1 MLPHRDAPRPIRPAS
16 RPEAG
21 TFCWYACSYMPNAD
35 LRYWLVK
42 SEPFKYS
49 WQDLVQDG
57 WTYWDGVR
65 NYEAR
70 NNIRSMSVGDQ
81 LLFYHSNKDLQVVG
95 IAEVIRDYY
104 QDPTTDDKRWS
115 VVDVKP
121 LQALPTPVTLAA
133 IKSEPRLA
141 RMQLV
146 TRGRLSV
153 SPVTADE
160 FGIVVSMGGLG

>member
-1 MLPHRDAPRPIRPAS
+1 
-16 RPEAG
+16 
-21 TFCWYACSYMPNAD
+21 MPNPD

-49 WQDLVQDG
+49 WEDLVKDG

-70 NNIRSMSVGDQ
+70 NNIRAMATGDQ
-81 LLFYHSNKDLQVVG
+81 LLFYHSNEDRAVVG
-95 IAEVIRDYY
+95 IAEVIREHY
-104 QDPTTDDKRWS
+104 QDPTTDDDRWS
-115 VVDVKP
+115 VVDIKP
-121 LQALPTPVTLAA
+121 LQALSAAVTLAE
-133 IKSEPRLA
+133 IKREPRLSN
-141 RMQLV
+141 MQLV

-160 FGIVVSMGGLG
+160 FGVIVAMGGLA

>member
-1 MLPHRDAPRPIRPAS
+1 
-16 RPEAG
+16 
-21 TFCWYACSYMPNAD
+21 MPNPD

-49 WQDLVQDG
+49 WEDLVKDG

-70 NNIRSMSVGDQ
+70 NNIRAMATGDQ
-81 LLFYHSNKDLQVVG
+81 LLFYHSNEDRAVVG
-95 IAEVIRDYY
+95 IAEVIREHY
-104 QDPTTDDKRWS
+104 QDPTTDDDRWS
-115 VVDVKP
+115 VVDIKP
-121 LQALPTPVTLAA
+121 LQALSSAVTLAE
-133 IKSEPRLA
+133 IKREPRLSN
-141 RMQLV
+141 MQLV

-160 FGIVVSMGGLG
+160 FGVIVAMGGLV

>member
-1 MLPHRDAPRPIRPAS
+1 
-16 RPEAG
+16 
-21 TFCWYACSYMPNAD
+21 MPNPD

-49 WQDLVQDG
+49 WEDLVKDG

-70 NNIRSMSVGDQ
+70 NNIRAMAVGDQ
-81 LLFYHSNKDLQVVG
+81 LLFYHSNEDRAVVG
-95 IAEVIRDYY
+95 IAEVIREHY
-104 QDPTTDDKRWS
+104 QDPTTDDDRWS
-115 VVDVKP
+115 VVDIKP
-121 LQALPTPVTLAA
+121 LQALSAPVTLAE
-133 IKSEPRLA
+133 IKREPRLSN
-141 RMQLV
+141 MQLV

-160 FGIVVSMGGLG
+160 FGVIVAMGGLD

>member
-1 MLPHRDAPRPIRPAS
+1 
-16 RPEAG
+16 
-21 TFCWYACSYMPNAD
+21 MPNPD

-49 WQDLVQDG
+49 WEDLVKDG

-70 NNIRSMSVGDQ
+70 NNIRAMATGDQ
-81 LLFYHSNKDLQVVG
+81 LLFYHSNEDRAVVG
-95 IAEVIRDYY
+95 IAEVIREHY
-104 QDPTTDDKRWS
+104 QDPTTDDDRWS
-115 VVDVKP
+115 VVDIKP
-121 LQALPTPVTLAA
+121 LQALSAPVTLAE
-133 IKSEPRLA
+133 IKREPRLSN
-141 RMQLV
+141 MQLV

-160 FGIVVSMGGLG
+160 FGVIVAMGGLA